1 MIEYSARGVRLEER
15 KELPPGVY
23 EFKEDGTA
31 VRVDSAY
38 NVAAERFL
46 ETLRCLQST

>member
-1 MIEYSARGVRLEER
+1 VIEYSARGVRVEER
-15 KELPPGVY
+15 KDLPPGIY

-38 NVAAERFL
+38 YVAAERFL
-46 ETLRCLQST
+46 AALRCLSV